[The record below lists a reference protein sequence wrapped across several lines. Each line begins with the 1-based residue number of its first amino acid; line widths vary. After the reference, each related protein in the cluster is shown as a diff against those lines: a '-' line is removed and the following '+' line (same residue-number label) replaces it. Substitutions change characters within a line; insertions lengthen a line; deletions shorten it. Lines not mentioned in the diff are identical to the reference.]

1 MAVKVKGIYG
11 GVFAKAGGF
20 KLEDNPDILD
30 ELGKL
35 AVLYIEQE
43 ATKVAG
49 RYRGLPKSAKF
60 LKSFSYRIVGKQT
73 IQIESSW
80 PYVKFESYIKG
91 RRGWRVG
98 KPGKVIPMRD
108 KSSGQLIF
116 RTVPTELKVGNCT
129 MWCHPGLAR
138 HTFVKKGIARARKDV
153 IAKYGTTMVGNHL
166 RGKQQ

>member
-1 MAVKVKGIYG
+1 MAFKVKGIYG
-11 GVFAKAGGF
+11 GLFAKKGGF
-20 KLEDNPDILD
+20 KLEANDTVLHK
-30 ELGKL
+30 LGEL
-35 AVLYIEQE
+35 AVKYVEQE

-49 RYRGLPKSAKF
+49 RSRGLPKSDKF
-60 LKSFSYRIVGKQT
+60 LKSFSYKIVGKKT

-80 PYVKFESYIKG
+80 PYVKFESYMKG

-116 RTVPTELKVGNCT
+116 RTVPADLKVGDCT

-138 HTFVKKGIARARKDV
+138 HTFVQRGLKRAKDE
-153 IAKYGTTMVGNHL
+153 ILAKYGQTIIGNHL
-166 RGKQQ
+166 RGNK